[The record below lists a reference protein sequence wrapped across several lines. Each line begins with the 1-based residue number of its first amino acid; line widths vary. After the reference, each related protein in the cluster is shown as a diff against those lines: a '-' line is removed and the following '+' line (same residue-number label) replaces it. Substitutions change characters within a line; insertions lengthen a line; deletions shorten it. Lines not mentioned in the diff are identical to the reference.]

1 MECHLGD
8 FFGYSSIRRELSD
21 IEKSLASGRTRQERG
36 KDIRQTKGRSEQERK
51 LAELKVRMK
60 THPCHLCSHR
70 EAHSR
75 WAERWWQ
82 LHRETQAILDQIE
95 GRTNLVAST
104 FDKICDLLIELDYL
118 DDSDQD
124 LQVTESGK
132 MLARIYGERDLLV
145 AEALRLKI
153 WDNLDAPSL
162 AAMAAA
168 LVYEPRRDD
177 ENFEPRAVKGNFQQS
192 FTNTQLLWDD
202 LENLAKKH
210 KLQRSSKLEM
220 DLSYPIHRWATGAKL
235 DLVLESAD
243 LLPGD
248 FIRWCK
254 QIIDLLEQLAKAS
267 EGPISSKARDAVDL
281 VKRGIVAYSYYA

>member
-1 MECHLGD
+1 
-8 FFGYSSIRRELSD
+8 
-21 IEKSLASGRTRQERG
+21 
-36 KDIRQTKGRSEQERK
+36 
-51 LAELKVRMK
+51 
-60 THPCHLCSHR
+60 
-70 EAHSR
+70 
-75 WAERWWQ
+75 
-82 LHRETQAILDQIE
+82 
-95 GRTNLVAST
+95 
-104 FDKICDLLIELDYL
+104 
-118 DDSDQD
+118 
-124 LQVTESGK
+124 

-177 ENFEPRAVKGNFQQS
+177 ENFEPRAVKGNFQES

-210 KLQRSSKLEM
+210 KLPRSSKLEM

-267 EGPISSKARDAVDL
+267 EGPISAKARDAVDL

>member
-1 MECHLGD
+1 
-8 FFGYSSIRRELSD
+8 
-21 IEKSLASGRTRQERG
+21 
-36 KDIRQTKGRSEQERK
+36 
-51 LAELKVRMK
+51 
-60 THPCHLCSHR
+60 
-70 EAHSR
+70 
-75 WAERWWQ
+75 
-82 LHRETQAILDQIE
+82 
-95 GRTNLVAST
+95 
-104 FDKICDLLIELDYL
+104 
-118 DDSDQD
+118 
-124 LQVTESGK
+124 

-177 ENFEPRAVKGNFQQS
+177 ENFEPRAVKGNFQES
-192 FTNTQLLWDD
+192 FSKTQQLWDE
-202 LENLAKKH
+202 LEGLSKKY
-210 KLQRSSKLEM
+210 KLPRSSRLEM
-220 DLSYPIHRWATGAKL
+220 DLSYPIHRWAIGAKL

-267 EGPISSKARDAVDL
+267 EGPISAKARDAVDL